1 MKDQALQDMSGRSYL
16 PSNRSNLDVLE
27 DWLSLVN
34 VQADVLLN
42 TTYCGD
48 WKIDLAQQIAM
59 PLHIIG
65 AGGCLLISDGQ
76 QRILAEGD
84 WVFLPRNQPHRL
96 QPLSSSQQLVI
107 VLCGAIQITGQQ
119 DSTVL
124 DWLPNVWHIEK
135 IQKFMPDS
143 LTLLQQLVVS
153 ELQHGEQAN
162 RLILNKLC
170 ETLFLMLLRKYARA
184 RDAQSVQT
192 STFTDARIEHAVQLM
207 HQKPEQDWHVG
218 SLAKAVG
225 MSRTSFAIQFRRQ
238 IKQSP
243 MQYLGEWRMNHA
255 IHLLQQQQ
263 QCMTDVAA
271 AVGYQSEGAFRKAF
285 LRIKGFTIRQSKK
298 QQD

>member
-1 MKDQALQDMSGRSYL
+1 MKDQTLQDMSVRSDL
-16 PSNRSNLDVLE
+16 SSNRSHLDTLE
-27 DWLSLVN
+27 DWLSQVN
-34 VQADVLLN
+34 VEADILLN
-42 TTYCGD
+42 TTYCGE
-48 WKIDLAQQIAM
+48 WKIDLAQQNAM

-76 QRILAEGD
+76 QRMLAEGD
-84 WVFLPRNQPHRL
+84 WVFLPRNQPHQL
-96 QPLSSSQQLVI
+96 QPLSSTDELVI
-107 VLCGAIQITGQQ
+107 VLCGSIQIIGQQ
-119 DSTVL
+119 DLIVF

-143 LTLLQQLVVS
+143 LTLLQQLVIS
-153 ELQHGEQAN
+153 EIQHGELAN

-170 ETLFLMLLRKYARA
+170 ETLFLMLLRKYATA

-192 STFTDARIEHAVQLM
+192 GTFTDARIEQALQLM
-207 HQKPEQDWHVG
+207 HQKPEQEWHVG

-238 IKQSP
+238 IKRSP

-263 QCMTDVAA
+263 HSMTDVAA

-285 LRIKGFTIRQSKK
+285 LRIKGFTIRQPKK
-298 QQD
+298 QPN